1 MQNKKKVPNNCLKSP
16 KHFNGKCTQQQD
28 GKIHPM
34 QILQA
39 NNLLSTK
46 LKPKYCQLESA
57 SGYNSL
63 IGERIEMQ
71 LRLSLWPSDGILPS
85 MH

>member
-1 MQNKKKVPNNCLKSP
+1 MVNAHNNRMAKYIQC
-16 KHFNGKCTQQQD
+16 
-28 GKIHPM
+28 
-34 QILQA
+34 ILQA
-39 NNLLSTK
+39 NNFLSTK

>member
-16 KHFNGKCTQQQD
+16 KHFNGDCTHRMEKYIQS
-28 GKIHPM
+28 
-34 QILQA
+34 ILQA

-46 LKPKYCQLESA
+46 LKPKYRQLESA

-63 IGERIEMQ
+63 TGERIEVQ
-71 LRLSLWPSDGILPS
+71 LRLSLWPSDGILSS